1 MGYMGM
7 CGGATSCY
15 IIGMTGCD
23 EARQFVKAPMLRTVT
38 KMKFRIR
45 LIGSVLVGGAF
56 TLATVW
62 AASTGSTGSPE
73 SIERAAVA
81 ARRAPEQA
89 RATVEQV
96 EPGAPATP
104 REFFNAGTQQLR
116 AGKLR
121 EAEAFLTSSVESQQE
136 KLQAPAL
143 YNLGH
148 VRFAQG
154 IEVLKKSPPARPTI
168 ARGQTAAQQADQA
181 IRQADEALLSN
192 EVQKLVAAYMRG
204 RGARKEL
211 KAATEAVRRALAVH
225 GAALARWQ
233 RASGDFKSVVEL
245 QRTDADSQHNSEVV
259 DRSIAKLVDSLREM
273 QQCANGMCDK
283 GGALGEK
290 LKQLKGRI
298 PGRDM
303 PPGAA
308 GEDEEDEDFPFGPQ
322 PGQTEGPSKEGK
334 EMTLS
339 QEQAGWVLDGFKLD
353 GERRLPMGQG
363 EVAEPKDR
371 KRPTW

>member
-1 MGYMGM
+1 
-7 CGGATSCY
+7 
-15 IIGMTGCD
+15 
-23 EARQFVKAPMLRTVT
+23 
-38 KMKFRIR
+38 MKFRIR
-45 LIGSVLVGGAF
+45 LIGSGLVGGAF

-62 AASTGSTGSPE
+62 TASPGSTGSPE
-73 SIERAAVA
+73 SLERAAGA
-81 ARRAPEQA
+81 ASRVPEPVRAK
-89 RATVEQV
+89 VERV
-96 EPGAPATP
+96 DPGAPDTP

-121 EAEAFLTSSVESQQE
+121 EAEDSLTSTVESQRE
-136 KLQAPAL
+136 ELQAPAL

-154 IEVLKKSPPARPTI
+154 IEVLKKSPPARPAV
-168 ARGQTAAQQADQA
+168 ARGRTATQQADEA
-181 IRQADEALLSN
+181 IRQADEALGGN
-192 EVQKLVAAYMRG
+192 EVQKLVTAYMHG
-204 RGARKEL
+204 RGVRKEL

-225 GAALARWQ
+225 GAALARWE

-245 QRTDADSQHNSEVV
+245 KNSDADAQYNAKYNAKVV
-259 DRSIAKLVDSLREM
+259 DRSIAKLVDSLHEM